1 MGKKHVKSVYYNQA
15 AGSMEACSEEKTDL
29 DLLIDDFQTWQKV
42 IDCTKILKLLFLGS
56 QITTD
61 FCSDNKDLKTQLYY
75 LQKQCQLHKESEKTF
90 ITSKKRH
97 ICI

>member
-1 MGKKHVKSVYYNQA
+1 MKSVYYNQA

-29 DLLIDDFQTWQKV
+29 DLLIDDFQAWQKV

-90 ITSKKRH
+90 ITSNKQH